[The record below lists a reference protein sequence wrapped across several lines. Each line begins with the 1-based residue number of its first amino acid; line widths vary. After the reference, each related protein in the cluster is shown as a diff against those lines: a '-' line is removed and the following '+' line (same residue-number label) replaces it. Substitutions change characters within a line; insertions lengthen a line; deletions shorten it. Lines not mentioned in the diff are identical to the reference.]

1 MEPDDKFAAVDTS
14 IFREIK
20 LLSGE
25 RIRHE
30 RNLRGITQIE
40 LAANMGGS
48 PRWMREIE
56 AGAPGTKLEDH
67 LKAALSLGMP
77 TGHISFPILFAGQ
90 RMRFPRQA
98 IYGDLPA
105 VERKCIEMISDSVLT
120 ALKEDLS
127 PEWRRGDE
135 SGQI

>member
-30 RNLRGITQIE
+30 RKLRGITQIE

-48 PRWMREIE
+48 RIHPV
-56 AGAPGTKLEDH
+56 
-67 LKAALSLGMP
+67 KAA
-77 TGHISFPILFAGQ
+77 A
-90 RMRFPRQA
+90 
-98 IYGDLPA
+98 
-105 VERKCIEMISDSVLT
+105 
-120 ALKEDLS
+120 
-127 PEWRRGDE
+127 
-135 SGQI
+135 